1 MENQTTSLPAPS
13 PTAYD
18 DAFRTMLN
26 DCSALIIPVVNLYFN
41 ENYTGKEEII
51 FSKNEHYLAHSDST
65 EDKRVTDSSFVIT
78 RADKTKKRYHIE
90 CEEQLNG
97 AILVRIF
104 EYDAQIALD
113 DRTIDGAELTVSFPH
128 SAVMALRYAEK
139 SPDTMNINV
148 VTPGGQTSYMVP
160 IIKVQQYSLDEL
172 FEKKLLFFLPFYI
185 FSHEKE
191 LPECNSNEAKLEQL
205 KDVYHHIRS
214 RLDELQR
221 AEEIDGFVKNAICS
235 MSNHVMALIAQ
246 KYANVRKGVEP
257 IMGGKIIEYEAK
269 TIRNKALQEGVEQ
282 GIEKGR
288 DEGRNEERQKAMAE
302 TEERAKDM
310 IRDRMDLSL
319 VEKYT
324 HLSLPR
330 IRELAHGLGML

>member
-1 MENQTTSLPAPS
+1 MENQKISLPPPS

-41 ENYTGKEEII
+41 ENYTGNEKIT
-51 FSKNEHYLAHSDST
+51 FSRNEHYLAHSDST

-78 RADKTKKRYHIE
+78 RADKTTKHYHIE

-97 AILVRIF
+97 SILVRIF

-139 SPDTMNINV
+139 SPDTMKINV
-148 VTPGGQTSYMVP
+148 VTPGGQTSYTVP

-205 KDVYHHIRS
+205 KDVYKGIRM
-214 RLDELQR
+214 RLDGLQQ
-221 AEEIDGFVKNAICS
+221 AGEIDGFMKKAIYT
-235 MSNHVMALIAQ
+235 MINHVMALIAQ
-246 KYANVRKGVEP
+246 KYENIRKGVEP

-269 TIRNKALQEGVEQ
+269 TIRNAAL
-282 GIEKGR
+282 K
-288 DEGRNEERQKAMAE
+288 EERQRALAE

-330 IRELAHGLGML
+330 IKELAHGLGML

>member
-1 MENQTTSLPAPS
+1 MENQKISLPPPS

-41 ENYTGKEEII
+41 ENYTGNEEIT

-97 AILVRIF
+97 SILVRIF

-139 SPDTMNINV
+139 SPDTMKINV
-148 VTPGGQTSYMVP
+148 VTPGGKTSYIVP

-172 FEKKLLFFLPFYI
+172 FEKKLLFFLPFFI

-191 LPECNSNEAKLEQL
+191 LAECDNNEAKLEQL
-205 KDVYHHIRS
+205 KATYRNIRTK
-214 RLDELQR
+214 LDDLQR
-221 AEEIDGFVKNAICS
+221 AGEIDVLTKDAICTS
-235 MSNHVMALIAQ
+235 SNHVMALIAQ
-246 KYANVRKGVEP
+246 KYENVRKGVEP
-257 IMGGKIIEYEAK
+257 IMRGKIIEYEAK
-269 TIRNKALQEGVEQ
+269 TIRNAAL
-282 GIEKGR
+282 K
-288 DEGRNEERQKAMAE
+288 EERQRALAE

-330 IRELAHGLGML
+330 IKELAHGLGML

>member
-1 MENQTTSLPAPS
+1 MENQSITLPPPS

-41 ENYTGKEEII
+41 ENYTGNEEIT

-65 EDKRVTDSSFVIT
+65 EDKRVTDSSFIIT

-90 CEEQLNG
+90 CEEQLSG
-97 AILVRIF
+97 SILVRMF

-113 DRTIDGAELTVSFPH
+113 GRMIDGAELTVSFPH

-139 SPDTMNINV
+139 SPDTMKINV
-148 VTPGGQTSYMVP
+148 VTPGGQVSYTVP

-172 FEKKLLFFLPFYI
+172 FGKKLLFFLPFYI

-191 LPECNSNEAKLEQL
+191 LPECDVDEAKLEQL
-205 KDVYHHIRS
+205 KATYRNIRS
-214 RLDELQR
+214 RLDDLPR
-221 AEEIDGFVKNAICS
+221 TGEIDDFVKNAICA

-246 KYANVRKGVEP
+246 KYENVRKGVEP

-269 TIRNKALQEGVEQ
+269 TIRNAAL
-282 GIEKGR
+282 K
-288 DEGRNEERQKAMAE
+288 EERQKALAE

-330 IRELAHGLGML
+330 IKELAHGLGML

>member
-1 MENQTTSLPAPS
+1 
-13 PTAYD
+13 
-18 DAFRTMLN
+18 MLN

-41 ENYTGKEEII
+41 ENYTGNEKIT

-97 AILVRIF
+97 SILVRIF

-139 SPDTMNINV
+139 SPDTMKINV
-148 VTPGGQTSYMVP
+148 VTPSGQTSYMVP

-191 LPECNSNEAKLEQL
+191 LAECDSNEAKLEQL
-205 KDVYHHIRS
+205 KDVYKGIRT
-214 RLDELQR
+214 RLDDLQQ
-221 AEEIDGFVKNAICS
+221 AGEIDGFMKKAIYT
-235 MSNHVMALIAQ
+235 MINHVMALIAQ
-246 KYANVRKGVEP
+246 KYENVRKGVEP

-269 TIRNKALQEGVEQ
+269 TIRNAAL
-282 GIEKGR
+282 K
-288 DEGRNEERQKAMAE
+288 EERQRALAE

-310 IRDRMDLSL
+310 LRDRMDLSL

-330 IRELAHGLGML
+330 IKELAHGLGML

>member
-1 MENQTTSLPAPS
+1 MENQNIPLPPPS

-18 DAFRTMLN
+18 DAFRTILN

-41 ENYTGKEEII
+41 ENYTGNEEIT

-78 RADKTKKRYHIE
+78 RADKTTKHYHIE

-97 AILVRIF
+97 SILVRIF

-113 DRTIDGAELTVSFPH
+113 NRTIDGAKLTVSFPH

-139 SPDTMNINV
+139 SPDTMKINV

-191 LPECNSNEAKLEQL
+191 LPKCDSDETKLEQL
-205 KDVYHHIRS
+205 KDVYKGIRT
-214 RLDELQR
+214 RLDDLQR
-221 AEEIDGFVKNAICS
+221 AGELDGFMKKAIYT
-235 MSNHVMALIAQ
+235 MINHVIALITQ
-246 KYANVRKGVEP
+246 KYENVRRGVEP

-269 TIRNKALQEGVEQ
+269 DILNK
-282 GIEKGR
+282 GIEKGL
-288 DEGRNEERQKAMAE
+288 QQALTE

-330 IRELAHGLGML
+330 IKELAHGLGML